1 MKMYIF
7 RLTLQ
12 NLHVLYCHITL
23 VFLLTFHVF
32 TIDIIVKTSR
42 LQSFDSI
49 LTSKVRKELV
59 PCTVA
64 TSHHRLQT
72 PTEKLAFHEAE
83 TIIISIY
90 NFNLLTNVHQC
101 KLAPYDAETSQ
112 LQFNSIQNVHNG
124 DLSLTPLKL
133 PPWRTRCPW
142 SGDITTLPNQQLAGN
157 TELHFKPQSLLH
169 IIKASTI
176 LLVCTQTNISHTV
189 TPKSRY
195 APKLTSST
203 LCLRINIQKWILNW
217 FTR

>member
-32 TIDIIVKTSR
+32 TIDIIAKTSR
-42 LQSFDSI
+42 LQSFNSI

-72 PTEKLAFHEAE
+72 PTEKLASHEAE

-101 KLAPYDAETSQ
+101 KLAPCDAETSQ

-124 DLSLTPLKL
+124 DLSLTD
-133 PPWRTRCPW
+133 
-142 SGDITTLPNQQLAGN
+142 S
-157 TELHFKPQSLLH
+157 
-169 IIKASTI
+169 
-176 LLVCTQTNISHTV
+176 TQTSTMKNSLSMKWRHHNFAKPTAGWEHRTSFQTSILVTHDKSKHHLISLYTD
-189 TPKSRY
+189 
-195 APKLTSST
+195 
-203 LCLRINIQKWILNW
+203 
-217 FTR
+217 